1 MRFPLLSLLALV
13 GCASQGS
20 LAIQYNQLTED
31 LTAAHAATNCSPRD
45 LAMADAHYDFV
56 RLEFQQGDTRRA
68 QEHLL
73 IAQEHVNV
81 AKACAGRELTTAEPL
96 REPTPTDR
104 DGDGVLDTD
113 DTCPDD
119 REDLDGFRD
128 VDGCPEFD
136 NDGDGVADGVDT
148 CPDQP
153 EDRDGNLDADGCPD
167 PDDDGDGVP
176 DVDDACRTE
185 KGALADK
192 GCPVQDR
199 DGDGVGDRFDAC
211 PDQPETVN
219 GYSDEDGCPDTKP
232 SRIEITESQI
242 VIKQRVNFTTGK
254 AVIMADSFPVLDDV
268 VQVMRD
274 YPKIRIE
281 IGGHTDSV
289 GDDTANQRLAKARA
303 DAVFEYLLTKGIPGN
318 RMSTVGYGEMAPIDT
333 NNTEAGRLA
342 NRRVEFKITAQ

>member
-1 MRFPLLSLLALV
+1 MRPPLLLPLLLA
-13 GCASQGS
+13 GCASQGQ
-20 LAIQYNQLTED
+20 LAIQYTQLTQD
-31 LTAAHAATNCSPRD
+31 ITDAHGVTNCAPRD
-45 LAMADAHYDFV
+45 LALADANYDFV

-73 IAQEHVNV
+73 VAQEHVKV
-81 AKACAGRELTTAEPL
+81 AKACAARELTTNEPV

-104 DGDGVLDTD
+104 DGDGVLDRD
-113 DTCPDD
+113 DTCPTDP
-119 REDLDGFRD
+119 EDLDGFRD

-136 NDGDGVADGVDT
+136 NDGDGVPDGVDT
-148 CPDQP
+148 CPDQA
-153 EDRDGNLDADGCPD
+153 EDRDGVLDADGCPD
-167 PDDDGDGVP
+167 PDNDGDGVA
-176 DVDDACRTE
+176 DVDDACPTE

-192 GCPVQDR
+192 GCPASDR
-199 DGDGVGDRFDAC
+199 DRDGVGDRYDAC

-232 SRIEITESQI
+232 SRIEITENQI

-254 AVIMADSFPVLDDV
+254 AVITADSFPVLDDV

-274 YPKIRIE
+274 YPKIRVE
-281 IGGHTDSV
+281 IGGHTDNV
-289 GDDTANQRLAKARA
+289 GDETLNQRLAKARA

-318 RMSTVGYGEMAPIDT
+318 RMTTVGYGEMAPIDT
-333 NNTEAGRLA
+333 NSTEAGRLA